1 MKRAQLFDRGV
12 MAMAL
17 VLFALSLTRPCGAA
31 PAGSAESADFAALQ
45 LDARKS
51 FKDVVTPF
59 VDNYCTRCHGQNRQ
73 KGGINF
79 GPALKSPGE
88 SASTKRWKQ
97 ALAAVKSHDMPPD
110 DVDKQPT
117 DEERQ
122 KFLEGIG
129 KIKFLSSKDPGPFVI
144 RRLTKVEYGNTLRDL
159 FGVDPGVADQLPD
172 EVFGEGY
179 LNTLSPMQS
188 EQYLAIANEVLD
200 RVLAS
205 RDGRPTKLQKQLFGK
220 TPDPGGDER
229 TAARKV
235 ARSIARDAYRRPP
248 AEAELEVLLR
258 VFDLGRENKLAYQD
272 ALRLM
277 VKAVL
282 VSPQFLFITP
292 ATEAESGQSIIP
304 LDNHQLASRLSYL
317 LWATMPDDELSALAD
332 RGKLHEPEVLK
343 GQVKRLLKDL
353 RSRALFDGFGAQ
365 WLRLGSLKSKT
376 FDTDKFP
383 QMTSSMRS
391 AMYDE
396 ARLFFESIVRENRSV
411 VSFVDGD
418 YTFLNGTLAALYG
431 LDNKVTGSRWR
442 KVKLTDSN
450 RGGILGMPGI
460 LAVTS
465 FPNRTSPVKR
475 GVWVLEQVL
484 GEHVPPPP
492 PDVPALEKQEQ
503 KTVENLTLRERTEL
517 HTQNA
522 ACANCHK
529 VLDPIGFGLENFD
542 AIGRWR
548 EEDDSGRPID
558 AAGELPGGHR
568 FSSPKEL
575 KAIIAARENDLAR
588 NLTEKLLAYAL
599 CRQLEGY
606 DEIVVD
612 QLVATIGQDGYRMQT
627 LITGIVTSYPFTHR
641 RVQEQQI
648 ASSHEK

>member
-1 MKRAQLFDRGV
+1 

-17 VLFALSLTRPCGAA
+17 VAFALSPTLRCRAE
-31 PAGSAESADFAALQ
+31 PADDADFAALQ
-45 LDARKS
+45 VDARKS

-59 VDNYCTRCHGQNRQ
+59 VETYCSRCHGQNKQ

-79 GPALKSPGE
+79 GPSLKKPGE
-88 SASTKRWKQ
+88 TASSKRWKQ
-97 ALAAVKSHDMPPD
+97 AFAIVKSHEMPPD
-110 DVDKQPT
+110 EADKQPT

-122 KFLEGIG
+122 KFLNGIG
-129 KIKFLSSKDPGPFVI
+129 KLKFLSSKDPGPFVI
-144 RRLTKVEYGNTLRDL
+144 RRLTKVEYGNTLHDL
-159 FGVDPGVADQLPD
+159 FGVDPAVADELPD

-179 LNTLSPMQS
+179 LNTLSPLQS

-205 RDGRPTKLQKQLFGK
+205 NDARPTKVQKQLFGK
-220 TPDPGGDER
+220 TPSPGTDER
-229 TAARKV
+229 VAARKV
-235 ARSIARDAYRRPP
+235 ARSLARFAYRRPP
-248 AEAELEVLLR
+248 SEAELDVLLR
-258 VFDLGRENKLAYQD
+258 VFDLARENKLAYSD

-277 VKAVL
+277 LKGVL
-282 VSPQFLFITP
+282 VSPQFLFIMP
-292 ATEAESGQSIIP
+292 AMEAELGHSIVP
-304 LDNHQLASRLSYL
+304 LDDHHLASRLSYL

-332 RGKLHEPEVLK
+332 RGKLHEPAVLK
-343 GQVKRLLKDL
+343 AQVKRLLEDQ

-365 WLRLGSLKSKT
+365 WLGLGSLESKT
-376 FDTDKFP
+376 FDTAKFP
-383 QMTSSMRS
+383 QMNSAMRS

-411 VSFVDGD
+411 VSLVNGD

-431 LDNKVTGSRWR
+431 LDKRVTGPRWR
-442 KVKLTDSN
+442 KVKLTDAN

-465 FPNRTSPVKR
+465 FPDRTSPVKR

-492 PDVPALEKQEQ
+492 PNVPSLDKQDKQ
-503 KTVENLTLRERTEL
+503 TVENMTLRQRTEQ
-517 HTQNA
+517 HRKDA
-522 ACANCHK
+522 VCANCHK

-548 EEDDSGRPID
+548 DQDDSGGAID
-558 AAGELPGGHR
+558 AAGELPGGKH
-568 FSSPKEL
+568 FTSPKEL
-575 KAIIAARENDLAR
+575 KTIIAARTGDLAR

-612 QLVATIGQDGYRMQT
+612 HLMETIARDGYRMQT
-627 LITGIVTSYPFTHR
+627 LITEIVTSYPFTHR
-641 RVQEQQI
+641 RIQQQI
-648 ASSHEK
+648 ASN